1 MAEKKIVRTLATN
14 LTLDT
19 DQAKQ
24 GLKEL
29 TQAVKDSNNEA
40 KILEAQYK
48 AAGDAVSASKAK
60 YEGLTATVDAQK
72 QKVDALKQ
80 ALESN
85 NTSTEAGRKNQEFL
99 TAELAKAERQ
109 YSSYQGQLEKA
120 TQSYKYQESGLAEL
134 NKELKHSNDMTEAR
148 ARALEAEG
156 KSEEAEKVRLE
167 GLKNSHVNLS
177 KQLKIQQDE
186 LKELADAGDK
196 GSEAYKRQELRVA
209 QMGAKVSE
217 ASRDITKFTEK
228 NKDVG
233 ESAKGFNKVNGEVG
247 KMPGIFSAALAGAT
261 ALAAGMGAFV
271 SKVADTNGQ
280 ISGIQA
286 RTEETYDQAKKSYK
300 AINALYV
307 GGLGESLEEV
317 QEAFTRVQQLNPKD
331 SLDELSSKTQMVST
345 YAKLSGADI
354 TEVLAGASKAT
365 TNLGISYEDYFDL
378 MTTASK
384 KGLDTQGNLSD
395 EMGEYSQVL
404 GQMGFAAKDAFALL
418 QNGLESG
425 AYNSDKLLDFTKEFG
440 ISLTNGNMEKNI
452 GAFSKNTQKMFDGFK
467 QGKVT
472 SAEMLKAVTGDL
484 AGMTD
489 KQKEATLASNLWS
502 ALGEDN
508 ALKVVESMGKTNDSF
523 DQVKGTAKATAD
535 QLKSSNPFD
544 LARRGAEAFTSSLT
558 LNDDQI
564 KKLKKSFEPLGK
576 ALKQLF
582 DSFMKNL
589 PKMIEA
595 LTPVID
601 FTGKHLPELITGLG
615 ILAGLWGT
623 TKIIRFGKAIAGV
636 GKDVTGL
643 AKKASGLIIKPKVD
657 GGPAKRE
664 LGILSKAVVG
674 VGKGARW
681 SAKLVATAVWKSLAL
696 IGDAVILTGKAFKWT
711 ASLLWSGVKK
721 GLSAI
726 ATAGKLAG
734 KGLSWT
740 AKVATKGAQLA
751 LKALSV
757 TAKVTGTAI
766 KGAFTFLKANPLGL
780 LITGITLAVT
790 ALVALYK
797 HNKKFRDF
805 VNGIVKGASE
815 FASGIAKWFGEA
827 WKKISKFFGDVIG
840 FVKKDWKEILLLLVN
855 PFAGAFALLYKHN
868 ANFKKNV
875 DNLVKSVIGFFKD
888 MWRNVSDIFGNI
900 AKFISD
906 TVGNISRTWN
916 KTWSNIFNFF
926 GNIWDRISKY
936 GRDAINGI
944 HGTIRSVVGSIDSV
958 WRSTWNGLGDFF
970 GGIWGRIKGYAQ
982 DGINGV
988 LNVINAG
995 VDAIDS
1001 VWKFFTGHETSIHHL
1016 KPVKFAQGGVVTQR
1030 LAMVNDGDGPD
1041 WKELIQLP
1049 NGEMKMSQKRN
1060 AVMPLPVGTRVY
1072 NGAETKAIMN
1082 YAGIEK
1088 YANGGVVGGAINWAK
1103 GSLSNV
1109 GDWIGDKF
1117 EAIGKFLDS
1126 PLSAIKSL
1134 ISKATSHLIAPLG
1147 NFGQLASGVFDKL
1160 MSPISDWFTKGLK
1173 KVQEENQDGG
1183 GGRGAPIG
1191 GGVERWR
1198 SQVVD
1203 ALRANGL
1210 STSGDMVAKVL
1221 RQIQTESGG
1230 NEKAVQ
1236 GAIGDI
1242 NNRTGNLARGLMQVI
1257 PPTFN
1262 ANKFPGHND
1271 PFNGYDSLLA
1281 GLNYAKKAYGPNL
1294 SFLGQGHGYA
1304 NGGLITQHQ
1313 IAEIGEGNQPEMI
1326 IPLDKMK
1333 DSRGFELLGK
1343 TAVAMAARDGKTSQ
1357 GVSDGSEVTQL
1368 LSQNNQLLGVVTQIL
1383 GAILGETEKGNEPL
1397 SALSINRLS
1406 RLITSSTVRSAN

>member
-19 DQAKQ
+19 DNAKA

-29 TQAVKDSNNEA
+29 TQVVKDSNNEA

-48 AAGDAVSASKAK
+48 SAGDAVSASKAK
-60 YEGLTATVDAQK
+60 FEGLTNTVEAQK
-72 QKVDALKQ
+72 NKVEALKH
-80 ALESN
+80 ALETN

-109 YSSYQGQLEKA
+109 YSSYQGQLDKA
-120 TQSYKYQESGLAEL
+120 TQAYKYQESGLAEL

-186 LKELADAGDK
+186 LKDLADAGDK
-196 GSEAYKRQELRVA
+196 GSEAYKRQELKVA

-261 ALAAGMGAFV
+261 ALAAGMGEFV
-271 SKVADTNGQ
+271 SKVADTNSQ
-280 ISGIQA
+280 IGGIQA
-286 RTEETYDQAKKSYK
+286 RTTQTYEQSKASYK
-300 AINALYV
+300 AVNDLYAK
-307 GGLGESLEEV
+307 GYGESLDEL
-317 QEAFTRVQQLNPKD
+317 QETYVRVQQLNPKD
-331 SLDELSSKTQMVST
+331 SIADLTEKTKLAST
-345 YAKLSGADI
+345 YAKQSGADI
-354 TEVLAGASKAT
+354 QEVLAGASKAT

-384 KGLDTQGNLSD
+384 KGLDTQGALSD

-404 GQMGFAAKDAFALL
+404 GQMGFSAKDAFGLL
-418 QNGLESG
+418 QNGIESG
-425 AYNSDKLLDFTKEFG
+425 AYNTDKLLDFTKEFG
-440 ISLTNGNMEKNI
+440 ISLTDGRMADNI
-452 GAFSKNTQKMFDGFK
+452 GAFSKNTQQMFNGFR

-484 AGMTD
+484 SGMTD
-489 KQKEATLASNLWS
+489 KQKEAALASNLWS

-544 LARRGAEAFTSSLT
+544 LAKRGAEAFTSSLT

-595 LTPVID
+595 LTPFID
-601 FTGKHLPELITGLG
+601 FTGKHLPEIITGLG

-623 TKIIRFGKAIAGV
+623 TKIIGFGKAIAGV
-636 GKDVTGL
+636 GKDVTDL
-643 AKKASGLIIKPKVD
+643 AKKASGLIIKPKVNGSD
-657 GGPAKRE
+657 AKRE
-664 LGILSKAVVG
+664 LGIIGKL
-674 VGKGARW
+674 GKGIGKSFMW
-681 SAKLVATAVWKSLAL
+681 TAKLATKAIADSLAF
-696 IGDAVILTGKAFKWT
+696 IGRTTVATGKA
-711 ASLLWSGVKK
+711 
-721 GLSAI
+721 I
-726 ATAGKLAG
+726 GK
-734 KGLSWT
+734 SVVWT
-740 AKVATKGAQLA
+740 AKIATKGAQLA

-766 KGAFTFLKANPLGL
+766 KGAFTFLKANPLIL
-780 LITGITLAVT
+780 LITGITLAIT
-790 ALVALYK
+790 ALVELYK

-805 VNGIVKGASE
+805 INGLVKGAAD
-815 FASGIAKWFGEA
+815 FFKGIGKWFGQA
-827 WKKISKFFGDVIG
+827 WDTISKFFSQVLN
-840 FVKKDWKEILLLLVN
+840 FVKKDWKEILLLIVN
-855 PFAGAFALLYKHN
+855 PFAGAFALIYKHN
-868 ANFKKNV
+868 DNFRKAIN
-875 DNLVKSVIGFFKD
+875 DLVKSVVGFFKD
-888 MWRNVSDIFGNI
+888 LWRNVTDIFGNI
-900 AKFISD
+900 ADFISS
-906 TVGNISRTWN
+906 TLNGISKFWDKIWN
-916 KTWSNIFNFF
+916 AIF
-926 GNIWDRISKY
+926 GTAKNIWNYISKLVHDSISSISDVI
-936 GRDAINGI
+936 GNVLGGI
-944 HGTIRSVVGSIDSV
+944 GNV
-958 WRSTWNGLGDFF
+958 WRGTWQGLSDFF
-970 GGIWGRIKGYAQ
+970 GGIWRSIKGYAS

-1016 KPVKFAQGGVVTQR
+1016 QPVKFAQGGIVEQR

-1088 YANGGVVGGAINWAK
+1088 YANGGVVGGAIDWAK
-1103 GSLSNV
+1103 GALSNV
-1109 GDWIGDKF
+1109 GSWIGDKF
-1117 EAIGKFLDS
+1117 DAIDSFLKN
-1126 PLSAIKSL
+1126 PLNAVMGL
-1134 ISKATSHLIAPLG
+1134 IQKATSGLIGGLG
-1147 NFGQLASGVFDKL
+1147 NFGQLASGTLDKL
-1160 MSPISDWFTKGLK
+1160 LSPISDWFTKGLK
-1173 KVQEENQDGG
+1173 KVQEEGQ
-1183 GGRGAPIG
+1183 GAPAG
-1191 GGVERWR
+1191 AGVQRWAE
-1198 SQVVD
+1198 QVKS
-1203 ALRANGL
+1203 ALAANGL
-1210 STSGDMVAKVL
+1210 STSDAMVQKVL

-1236 GAIGDI
+1236 GNIGDV
-1242 NNRTGNLARGLMQVI
+1242 NNASGDLAKGLMQVI
-1257 PPTFN
+1257 SATFN
-1262 ANKFPGHND
+1262 AFKFPGHNN

-1281 GLNYAKKAYGPNL
+1281 GLNYAKNRYGSNL

-1313 IAEIGEGNQPEMI
+1313 IAEIGEGNKPEVI
-1326 IPLDKMK
+1326 IPLDGMK
-1333 DSRGFELLGK
+1333 SSRGFELLGK

-1357 GVSDGSEVTQL
+1357 GMSDGSEVTQL

>member
-1 MAEKKIVRTLATN
+1 MADKKIVRTLAMN

-48 AAGDAVSASKAK
+48 SAGDAVSASKAK

-99 TAELAKAERQ
+99 TTELAKAERQ
-109 YSSYQGQLEKA
+109 YTSYQGQLEKA

-186 LKELADAGDK
+186 LKDLADAGDK

-217 ASRDITKFTEK
+217 ASRAITKFTEK

-271 SKVADTNGQ
+271 SKVADTNSQ
-280 ISGIQA
+280 IGGIQA
-286 RTEETYDQAKKSYK
+286 RTTQTYEQSKASYK
-300 AINALYV
+300 AVNDLYAK
-307 GGLGESLEEV
+307 GYGESLDEL
-317 QEAFTRVQQLNPKD
+317 QETYVRVQQLNPKD
-331 SLDELSSKTQMVST
+331 SIADLTEKTKLAST
-345 YAKLSGADI
+345 YAKQSGADI
-354 TEVLAGASKAT
+354 QEVLAGASKAT

-384 KGLDTQGNLSD
+384 KGLDTQGALSD

-404 GQMGFAAKDAFALL
+404 GQMGFSAKDAFGLL
-418 QNGLESG
+418 QNGIESG
-425 AYNSDKLLDFTKEFG
+425 AYNTDKLLDFTKEFG
-440 ISLTNGNMEKNI
+440 ISLTDGRMADNI
-452 GAFSKNTQKMFDGFK
+452 GAFSKNTKQMFNGFR

-484 AGMTD
+484 SGMTD

-544 LARRGAEAFTSSLT
+544 LAKRGAEAFTSSLT

-601 FTGKHLPELITGLG
+601 FTAKHLPELITGLG

-623 TKIIRFGKAIAGV
+623 TKIIGFGKAVAGA
-636 GKDVTGL
+636 GKDVTDL

-664 LGILSKAVVG
+664 LGIISKIVVGIGKGVWWTAKLAAKAVLKTLEQIGNVVIG
-674 VGKGARW
+674 IGKGLAWTAKLAWTGVKKAFGLIKIGAIAVGKGM
-681 SAKLVATAVWKSLAL
+681 
-696 IGDAVILTGKAFKWT
+696 KWT
-711 ASLLWSGVKK
+711 AG
-721 GLSAI
+721 
-726 ATAGKLAG
+726 
-734 KGLSWT
+734 
-740 AKVATKGAQLA
+740 VATKGAQLA
-751 LKALSV
+751 LKGLLA
-757 TAKVTGTAI
+757 TAKVTGNGI
-766 KGAFTFLKANPLGL
+766 KLAFNFMKANPLIL
-780 LITGITLAVT
+780 LVT
-790 ALVALYK
+790 AITAVVVAFAELYK

-805 VNGIVKGASE
+805 VNGIVSAAADFFKGI
-815 FASGIAKWFGEA
+815 GKWFGQA
-827 WKKISKFFGDVIG
+827 WDTISKFFSQVLN
-840 FVKKDWKEILLLLVN
+840 FVKKDWKEILLLIVN
-855 PFAGAFALLYKHN
+855 PFAGAFALIYKHN
-868 ANFKKNV
+868 DNFRKSIN
-875 DNLVKSVIGFFKD
+875 NLVKSVVGFFKEL
-888 MWRNVSDIFGNI
+888 WRNVTDIFGNI
-900 AKFISD
+900 ADFISSTLSGIGKFWD
-906 TVGNISRTWN
+906 KTWN
-916 KTWSNIFNFF
+916 MIF
-926 GNIWDRISKY
+926 GTARNIWNYISKLVH
-936 GRDAINGI
+936 DSISGI
-944 HGTIRSVVGSIDSV
+944 SDVIGNVLGGIGNV
-958 WRSTWNGLGDFF
+958 WRGTWQGLSDFF
-970 GGIWGRIKGYAQ
+970 GGIWRSIKGYAS

-1016 KPVKFAQGGVVTQR
+1016 QPVKFAQGGVVTQR

-1049 NGEMKMSQKRN
+1049 NGDMKMSQKRN
-1060 AVMPLPVGTRVY
+1060 AVMPLPVGTRIY

-1088 YANGGVVGGAINWAK
+1088 YANGGVVGGAIDWAK
-1103 GSLSNV
+1103 GALSNV
-1109 GDWIGDKF
+1109 GSWIGDKF
-1117 EAIGKFLDS
+1117 DAIDSFLKN
-1126 PLSAIKSL
+1126 PLNAVMGL
-1134 ISKATSHLIAPLG
+1134 IQKATSGLIGGLG
-1147 NFGQLASGVFDKL
+1147 NFGQLASGTLDKL
-1160 MSPISDWFTKGLK
+1160 LSPISDWFTKGLK
-1173 KVQEENQDGG
+1173 KVQEEGQ
-1183 GGRGAPIG
+1183 GAPAG
-1191 GGVERWR
+1191 AGVQRWAE
-1198 SQVVD
+1198 QVKS
-1203 ALRANGL
+1203 ALAANGL
-1210 STSGDMVAKVL
+1210 STSEAMVQKVL

-1230 NEKAVQ
+1230 NERAVQ
-1236 GAIGDI
+1236 GNIGDV
-1242 NNRTGNLARGLMQVI
+1242 NNASGDLAKGLMQVI
-1257 PPTFN
+1257 SATFN
-1262 ANKFPGHND
+1262 AFKFPGHNN

-1281 GLNYAKKAYGPNL
+1281 GLNYAKNRYGSNL

-1313 IAEIGEGNQPEMI
+1313 IAEIGEGNKPEMI
-1326 IPLDKMK
+1326 IPLDGMK
-1333 DSRGFELLGK
+1333 SSRGFELLGK
-1343 TAVAMAARDGKTSQ
+1343 TAVAMAARDGKAIQ

-1383 GAILGETEKGNEPL
+1383 GAILSETEKGNEPL

-1406 RLITSSTVRSAN
+1406 RLFTSSTVRSTN

>member
-99 TAELAKAERQ
+99 TTELAKAERQ
-109 YSSYQGQLEKA
+109 YTSYQGQLEKA
-120 TQSYKYQESGLAEL
+120 TQSYKYQESGLTEL

-186 LKELADAGDK
+186 LKDLADAGDK

-228 NKDVG
+228 NNDVG
-233 ESAKGFNKVNGEVG
+233 ESAKGFTKVNGEVS
-247 KMPGIFSAALAGAT
+247 KMPGVFSAALAGAT
-261 ALAAGMGAFV
+261 ALAAGMGAFI
-271 SKVADTNGQ
+271 SKVADTNSQ

-365 TNLGISYEDYFDL
+365 VNLGISYEDYFDL

-452 GAFSKNTQKMFDGFK
+452 GAFSKNTQQMFDGFK

-508 ALKVVESMGKTNDSF
+508 ALKVVESMGKANDSF
-523 DQVKGTAKATAD
+523 DNVKGTAKATAD

-544 LARRGAEAFTSSLT
+544 LAKRGAEAFTSSLT

-601 FTGKHLPELITGLG
+601 FTAKHLPELITGLG

-623 TKIIRFGKAIAGV
+623 TKVIGFGKAIAGV
-636 GKDVTGL
+636 GNDVTDL

-664 LGILSKAVVG
+664 LGILSKVAVAT
-674 VGKGARW
+674 GKGIKKAV
-681 SAKLVATAVWKSLAL
+681 SATAS
-696 IGDAVILTGKAFKWT
+696 
-711 ASLLWSGVKK
+711 
-721 GLSAI
+721 
-726 ATAGKLAG
+726 
-734 KGLSWT
+734 
-740 AKVATKGAQLA
+740 VATKGAQLA

-766 KGAFTFLKANPLGL
+766 KGAFTFLKANPLIL
-780 LITGITLAVT
+780 LITGITLAIT
-790 ALVALYK
+790 ALVELYK

-805 VNGIVKGASE
+805 VNGIIKSVADMAK
-815 FASGIAKWFGEA
+815 GIANWFGDMWKSVSKWFGQ
-827 WKKISKFFGDVIG
+827 
-840 FVKKDWKEILLLLVN
+840 
-855 PFAGAFALLYKHN
+855 
-868 ANFKKNV
+868 
-875 DNLVKSVIGFFKD
+875 
-888 MWRNVSDIFGNI
+888 VSD
-900 AKFISD
+900 FIGD
-906 TVGNISRTWN
+906 TVNGISRTWN

-944 HGTIRSVVGSIDSV
+944 HGSIRSVVGSIDSV

-1016 KPVKFAQGGVVTQR
+1016 RPVRFAQGGIVEQR

-1049 NGEMKMSQKRN
+1049 NGDMKMSQKRN
-1060 AVMPLPVGTRVY
+1060 AVMPLPVGTRIY

-1088 YANGGVVGGAINWAK
+1088 YANGGVVGGAIDWAK
-1103 GSLSNV
+1103 GALSNV
-1109 GDWIGDKF
+1109 GSWIGDKF
-1117 EAIGKFLDS
+1117 DAIDSFLKN
-1126 PLSAIKSL
+1126 PLSAVMGL
-1134 ISKATSHLIAPLG
+1134 IQKATSGLIGGLG
-1147 NFGQLASGVFDKL
+1147 NFGQLASGTLDKL
-1160 MSPISDWFTKGLK
+1160 LAPISDWFTKGLK
-1173 KVQEENQDGG
+1173 KVQEEGQ
-1183 GGRGAPIG
+1183 GAPAG
-1191 GGVERWR
+1191 AGVQRWAE
-1198 SQVVD
+1198 QVKS
-1203 ALRANGL
+1203 ALSANGL
-1210 STSGDMVAKVL
+1210 STSEAMVQKVL

-1230 NEKAVQ
+1230 NERAVQ
-1236 GAIGDI
+1236 GNIGDV
-1242 NNRTGNLARGLMQVI
+1242 NNASGDLAKGLMQVI
-1257 PPTFN
+1257 SATFN
-1262 ANKFPGHND
+1262 AFKFPGHNN

-1281 GLNYAKKAYGPNL
+1281 GLNYAKNRYGSNL

-1333 DSRGFELLGK
+1333 SSRGFELLGK
-1343 TAVAMAARDGKTSQ
+1343 TAVAMASRDSQNRSNASFGDNSGVITELKNAVALLTQLVIGQQDGKTAH
-1357 GVSDGSEVTQL
+1357 
-1368 LSQNNQLLGVVTQIL
+1368 VVLDKNELYRQQ
-1383 GAILGETEKGNEPL
+1383 AIDTNLRNYQ
-1397 SALSINRLS
+1397 SFA
-1406 RLITSSTVRSAN
+1406 